1 MKKIFSKYADYYDLL
16 YKNKS
21 YKRET
26 NYIEKII
33 NNYAGK
39 KLKILE
45 LGCGS
50 GGHAFELK
58 KKGHHI
64 TAVDASKKMIE
75 IANKKN
81 VNNNITFI
89 QEDLKKFISKKKF
102 DVVILLFHVVNFLK
116 QKKELK
122 KLSINSHQNL
132 KKNGIIIFDFINLN
146 GVIADK
152 PKKKIKVI
160 KHKELTI
167 MRKTKPFFIKN
178 KKLFNVEFEM
188 IINKKNKLIDKFFE
202 THNLKL
208 HPLDEI
214 LEIFKSKFS
223 FINVFKWMK
232 FNKISNKD
240 WFGLYIFKKN

>member
-33 NNYAGK
+33 NKYAGK

-50 GGHAFELK
+50 GGHALELK
-58 KKGHHI
+58 KKGHAI
-64 TAVDASKKMIE
+64 TALDTSKKMIE

-81 VNNNITFI
+81 LNNDITFI
-89 QEDLKKFISKKKF
+89 QKDLKKFISKKKF
-102 DVVILLFHVVNFLK
+102 DVIILLFHVVNFLK

-122 KLSINSHQNL
+122 KLSTNSYKNL

-152 PKKKIKVI
+152 PKKK
-160 KHKELTI
+160 
-167 MRKTKPFFIKN
+167 N
-178 KKLFNVEFEM
+178 
-188 IINKKNKLIDKFFE
+188 
-202 THNLKL
+202 
-208 HPLDEI
+208 
-214 LEIFKSKFS
+214 
-223 FINVFKWMK
+223 
-232 FNKISNKD
+232 
-240 WFGLYIFKKN
+240 

>member
-33 NNYAGK
+33 NKYAGK

-50 GGHAFELK
+50 GGHALELK
-58 KKGHHI
+58 KKGHAI
-64 TAVDASKKMIE
+64 TALDTSKKMIE

-81 VNNNITFI
+81 LNNDITFI
-89 QEDLKKFISKKKF
+89 QKDLKKFISKKKF
-102 DVVILLFHVVNFLK
+102 DVIILLFHVVNFLT

-122 KLSINSHQNL
+122 KLSTNSYKNL

-167 MRKTKPFFIKN
+167 TRKTKPFFIKK

-188 IINKKNKLIDKFFE
+188 IINNRNKLIDKFFE
-202 THNLKL
+202 THKL
-208 HPLDEI
+208 RLHSLDEI
-214 LEIFKSKFS
+214 IKIFESKFS
-223 FINVFKWMK
+223 AINVFKWMK
-232 FNKISNKD
+232 FTKISKKD
-240 WFGLYIFKKN
+240 WFGLYILKKN